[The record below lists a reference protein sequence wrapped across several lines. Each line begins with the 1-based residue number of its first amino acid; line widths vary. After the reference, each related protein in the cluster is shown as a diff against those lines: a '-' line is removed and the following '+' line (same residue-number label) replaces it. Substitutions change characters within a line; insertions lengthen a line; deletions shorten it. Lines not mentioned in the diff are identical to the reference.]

1 MKTDKTFLQLVEDF
15 NLSPQYQDA
24 VQSGPDIGMTSG
36 NPNETFPSH
45 NSTIQGNILPNEV
58 RICLSKKDAKK
69 LYKLIASAS
78 QGKTSQVSSE

>member
-1 MKTDKTFLQLVEDF
+1 MKFNSQYVSLLEDF
-15 NLSPQYQDA
+15 NISPQHQDA

-58 RICLSKKDAKK
+58 RICLSKEDARK

>member
-1 MKTDKTFLQLVEDF
+1 MKFDRSYNTLFEDF
-15 NLSPQYQDA
+15 NISPQYQN
-24 VQSGPDIGMTSG
+24 VTQSGPDIGMTSG

-45 NSTIQGNILPNEV
+45 NSTVQGNILPNEV